1 MSFKSVRDE
10 IEDVIKQDNIDRSRF
25 GEFSK
30 FKYDEIIK
38 KFYYEF
44 SDYARFAS
52 SRPELRR
59 KSLHVR
65 DNIDSF
71 VVAGIY
77 QNGNR
82 TDYLESIKSA
92 VPVLN
97 EKLFLILS
105 NGLVYEGY
113 TDEMFK
119 ILEKLEVWTEDFF
132 ILSKKYDW
140 FIAHDYIDW
149 CAFMYQKRKKV
160 KK

>member
-1 MSFKSVRDE
+1 MSFKSARDE
-10 IEDVIKQDNIDRSRF
+10 IE
-25 GEFSK
+25 
-30 FKYDEIIK
+30 EIIK
-38 KFYYEF
+38 Q
-44 SDYARFAS
+44 
-52 SRPELRR
+52 
-59 KSLHVR
+59 

-77 QNGNR
+77 QNGNW
-82 TDYLESIKSA
+82 TDYLKSIKSA

-119 ILEKLEVWTEDFF
+119 ILEKSEVWTEDFF

-140 FIAHDYIDW
+140 ILAAVAKWAYKLPVW
-149 CAFMYQKRKKV
+149 LVARGK
-160 KK
+160 